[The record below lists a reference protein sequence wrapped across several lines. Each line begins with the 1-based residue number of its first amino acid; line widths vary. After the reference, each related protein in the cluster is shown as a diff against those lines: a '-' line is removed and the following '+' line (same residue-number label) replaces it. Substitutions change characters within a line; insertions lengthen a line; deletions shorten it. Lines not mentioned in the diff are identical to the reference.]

1 MPDIND
7 FLVSLK
13 DELLGF
19 AEDNLKEYKDEL
31 LKDGNDFA
39 KKLKNDLERWGQG
52 LISGALS
59 QKDFE
64 FLVKGKKDL
73 AEMEALKQA
82 GLGKIK
88 INKLRDGVIGIVVNS
103 ALKTFL

>member
-19 AEDNLKEYKDEL
+19 AEKNLKDYKDEL
-31 LKDGNDFA
+31 LKDGNTFA
-39 KKLKNDLERWGQG
+39 KKLKSDLERWGQG
-52 LISGALS
+52 LISGALRK
-59 QKDFE
+59 KDFE

-82 GLGKIK
+82 GLGKVK
-88 INKLRDGVIGIVVNS
+88 INKIRDGVIGIVVNS
-103 ALKTFL
+103 AIKTFL

>member
-1 MPDIND
+1 MPNIND
-7 FLVSLK
+7 FLNSLK
-13 DELLGF
+13 NDLLNF

-31 LKDGNDFA
+31 LKDGNTFA

-59 QKDFE
+59 KKDFE

-73 AEMEALKQA
+73 AEMEALKEA
-82 GLGKIK
+82 GLAKVKISK
-88 INKLRDGVIGIVVNS
+88 FRDGVIGIVINS

>member
-19 AEDNLKEYKDEL
+19 AEKNLKDYKDEL
-31 LKDGNDFA
+31 LKDGNTFA
-39 KKLKNDLERWGQG
+39 KKLKSDLERWSQG
-52 LISGALS
+52 LVSGALS
-59 QKDFE
+59 KKDFE

-82 GLGKIK
+82 GLGKVK
-88 INKLRDGVIGIVVNS
+88 INKIRDGVIGIVVNS
-103 ALKTFL
+103 AIKTFL

>member
-19 AEDNLKEYKDEL
+19 AEDNLNEYKDEL

-52 LISGALS
+52 LISGALN